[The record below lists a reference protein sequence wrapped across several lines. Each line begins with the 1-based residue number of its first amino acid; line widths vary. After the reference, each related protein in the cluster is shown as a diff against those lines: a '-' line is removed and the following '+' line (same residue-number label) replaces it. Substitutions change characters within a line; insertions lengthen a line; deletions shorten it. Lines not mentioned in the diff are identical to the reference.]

1 MKVTVNAAMTIDG
14 KIATASGDST
24 ISSKEDLKR
33 VHRLRAGSDAV
44 VVGIST
50 VLVDDPQLTVR
61 LVRGRNPVRVIV
73 DSRGRIPSDSQLLRT
88 AREIRTL
95 VAASKQASAADIE
108 RIRET
113 GAEVT
118 VAGDKAVDI
127 KALFSKLE
135 KKMGFKKILVE
146 GGGELNWS
154 VLSLGLADELILTIA
169 PRVAGGR
176 LATTLVEGDGYD
188 AISQGPKFRL
198 VRVQK
203 TGAGELVLFYRMGK
217 NP

>member
-1 MKVTVNAAMTIDG
+1 MKITINAAMTIDG

-33 VHRLRAGSDAV
+33 VHRLRAASDAV

-50 VLVDDPQLTVR
+50 VLADNPQLTVR
-61 LVRGRNPVRVIV
+61 LVRGKNPVRVVV
-73 DSRGRIPSDSQLLRT
+73 DSKCRIPGGSQILRT
-88 AREIRTL
+88 AGRVRTI
-95 VAASKQASAADIE
+95 VAASAQASAADVE
-108 RIRET
+108 RIRQA
-113 GAEVT
+113 GAEVII
-118 VAGDKAVDI
+118 AGNEAVDI
-127 KALFSKLE
+127 KALFSTFK

-154 VLSLGLADELILTIA
+154 VLNLGLADELIVTVA

-188 AISQGPKFRL
+188 TISQGPKFRL
-198 VRVQK
+198 AHVQK
-203 TGAGELVLFYRMGK
+203 TRAGELVLFYRVGK
-217 NP
+217 K

>member
-1 MKVTVNAAMTIDG
+1 
-14 KIATASGDST
+14 
-24 ISSKEDLKR
+24 
-33 VHRLRAGSDAV
+33 
-44 VVGIST
+44 
-50 VLVDDPQLTVR
+50 
-61 LVRGRNPVRVIV
+61 
-73 DSRGRIPSDSQLLRT
+73 LRT